1 MSVLAG
7 VFQTLARFLRA
18 GDYSPGRKPVGA
30 TRFDSKLAFFSQ
42 LKNSGEIQL
51 AESTDSYSFN
61 LRRKTWK
68 LPPSLAHQQLTNL
81 QSIRLQ
87 GQDYIFFQVLDGL
100 QPNSY
105 RSYLS
110 QVKGEQLDQL
120 YELLNIQQAAVLL
133 PQAGPQNQLLL
144 LVGNRAIHLAT
155 IANPA
160 HLTQA
165 HLNPEPI
172 LTEAMPT
179 QPGGAAITDHGLL
192 LLYYKKQIHHQQT
205 YYSAHLA
212 LFDAQQPDRL
222 LWNLSEP
229 IWEQLKEWPDKVIEP
244 IGAVFVDDH
253 FVSYWWVDQ
262 KLTLAIKHTGFKL
275 ETKRIVIHKKI
286 ALEKHPVNPLIQP
299 DHTHD
304 WEAFTT
310 FNPSAIYLDNKVH
323 ILYRAQG
330 HDYVSA
336 IGYAMSQD
344 GMTIDERLDAPIY
357 APTRDFE
364 TNLTGE
370 ANPNFMSGGG
380 FGGCEDP
387 RITMIDET
395 VYMMYV
401 AFDGWSP
408 PRLAMTSLSLENFL
422 DKRWLWSKPVL
433 ISPPGI
439 VDKSGC
445 LFPEKINGKYVI
457 LHRVFPNILIDYVD
471 DLNFDGTSNWL
482 TGQHQIK
489 IRPQMWDSRKIG
501 AGAPPLKTSEGWLL
515 IYYGVDD
522 KNAGEYHIG
531 AMLLDLEEPAK
542 VLYRSNRPILQPTEH
557 YEQTGFKPGV
567 AYPCG
572 AVIVGDKLLVYYG
585 AADSVVCVASTD
597 LATFLADLKSQTTI
611 HWESFPVTA
620 I

>member
-1 MSVLAG
+1 MSVLAS
-7 VFQTLARFLRA
+7 VFQKLARFLRA
-18 GDYSPGRKPVGA
+18 DDRSPSRKPVGV
-30 TRFDSKLAFFSQ
+30 TTFDSTVALFSQ
-42 LKNSGEIQL
+42 LQSSTEIQL
-51 AESTDSYSFN
+51 AASSDPYSFTVQ
-61 LRRKTWK
+61 RKTWK
-68 LPPSLAHQQLTNL
+68 LPPSLANQSLSHV
-81 QSIRLQ
+81 QSIRLHNHE
-87 GQDYIFFQVLDGL
+87 YVFFQTSVDPQSSGR
-100 QPNSY
+100 

-110 QVKGEQLDQL
+110 RVTGDQLDQL
-120 YELLNIQQAAVLL
+120 YELLNIQEPAVLL
-133 PQAGPQNQLLL
+133 PQAGPQDQLLFF
-144 LVGNRAIHLAT
+144 VGTRAIQLAT
-155 IANPA
+155 LTNPA

-165 HLNPEPI
+165 QLNPEPI

-179 QPGGAAITDHGLL
+179 QAGGAAITDHGLL
-192 LLYYKKQIHHQQT
+192 LLYYKKQLRHDQT

-212 LFDAQQPDRL
+212 LFDAHQPHRL
-222 LWNLSEP
+222 LWNLNEP
-229 IWEQLKEWPDKVIEP
+229 IWEQSKEWPDKVIEP
-244 IGAVFVDDH
+244 VGAVFIDNH
-253 FVSYWWVDQ
+253 FVSYWWVDK

-275 ETKRIVIHKKI
+275 ETKKIVIHKKI
-286 ALEKHPVNPLIQP
+286 ALEKHAVNPLIQP
-299 DHTHD
+299 DHSHD

-344 GMTIDERLDAPIY
+344 GMTIDERLDQPIY

-364 TNLTGE
+364 TNSTE
-370 ANPNFMSGGG
+370 SVNPSFVSGGG

-387 RITMIDET
+387 RITMIDDT

-408 PRLAMTSLSLENFL
+408 PRLAMTSLSLANFL
-422 DKRWLWSKPVL
+422 DRRWLWSKPVL
-433 ISPPGI
+433 LSPPGI

-531 AMLLDLEEPAK
+531 AMLLDLNEPAK
-542 VLYRSNRPILQPTEH
+542 VLYRSNRPILQPTES

-572 AVIVGDKLLVYYG
+572 AVIVNDKLLVYYG